1 MTGWVYSAVHSM
13 NTLYAVPAYLLGLL
27 GGFLLR
33 GARRSTAEPVF
44 VPSNVLYLRVE
55 KDKLYHAAC
64 TLTQQAD
71 THYASLGGWAGEAR
85 RSYVYQKLIEQ
96 FPTVS
101 QRRMSMAIEAALCY
115 PK

>member
-1 MTGWVYSAVHSM
+1 M
-13 NTLYAVPAYLLGLL
+13 NTLILLIFPLGLL
-27 GGFLLR
+27 AGFSYGVR
-33 GARRSTAEPVF
+33 FAARRRQPEPVF

-64 TLTQQAD
+64 HLTQQAD

-85 RSYVYQKLIEQ
+85 RSFVYQKLIEQ
-96 FPTVS
+96 FPRVS
-101 QRRMSMAIEAALCY
+101 QRAISMAIEAALCY